1 MECCDSDNSVIPFT
15 ERHMSDS
22 DDNDVTIDTK
32 QWHMSTKESLL
43 DVIVQSS
50 DHGFLHLNSNVL
62 QVKSTVFQGMDFK
75 EKKTQLEMDYP
86 FNDLKCFFS
95 LFCDFDLKVFDTSN
109 CVQLY
114 KLSHQYNVVDIE
126 RFSQN
131 FIYEAA
137 IKDKTSIDDV
147 IQYFLV
153 LFRYHGTT
161 TNIETVAIQVIAKYQ
176 YLFKK
181 GKYYGNLP
189 SDYKMFKTDYNAF
202 RGEINYIRRYDDDYT
217 GYQKCR
223 KKETRL
229 RSCIQSHLL
238 IKDFSVSEL
247 QYLAS
252 LLGMGSCTVDM
263 CKTITDR
270 NILSHIVSMHL

>member
-1 MECCDSDNSVIPFT
+1 
-15 ERHMSDS
+15 MSDS
-22 DDNDVTIDTK
+22 DDNDITIDTK
-32 QWHMSTKESLL
+32 QWHMSTKEPLL
-43 DVIVQSS
+43 DVIVQSG

-62 QVKSTVFQGMDFK
+62 QVKSTVFQSMDFK
-75 EKKTQLEMDYP
+75 EKKTQLQMDYP

-137 IKDKTSIDDV
+137 IKDTTSIDDV

-176 YLFKK
+176 YLFKRRK
-181 GKYYGNLP
+181 SYGNLH

-202 RGEINYIRRYDDDYT
+202 RSAIHYIKPGNEYDDDIYT

-238 IKDFSVSEL
+238 TKDFSVSEL

-252 LLGMGSCTVDM
+252 LLGMSSCTDEM

-270 NILSHIVSMHL
+270 NVLSHILSMHL